1 MLKRIAISAFAIL
14 CVAAQVAAAPLVLPE
29 DEPIFI
35 QFNNLE
41 QVDLDNDI
49 DISAEYAPATGTQ
62 GNWGVFNVSSVQFG
76 TVSVANTEIVGGAV
90 FFADDG
96 VGGTEGQITGIFYG
110 IQIDPNDPTSAS
122 GGFIDLYW
130 EDAAT
135 DDVDGLCLAGSTC
148 AADGDTID
156 LFTDGV
162 FLARIAFDSGIDP
175 LDPTV
180 FIRSTQ
186 APTIGVTGLADSF
199 GSVDVGAGGAWA
211 DVLNGDWFNTNFGTR
226 DIRFSNIFTSL
237 DPWNGPST
245 DTALPGSPHATNFE
259 GSNATNPT
267 VGFDSNDPARVFT
280 AAPEP
285 ATLALFGLGLAGLA
299 VQQRRRMRANRS

>member
-14 CVAAQVAAAPLVLPE
+14 CVAAQVAAAPLELPE

-49 DISAEYAPATGTQ
+49 DISAAYADATGTQ

-76 TVSVANTEIVGGAV
+76 TAILVPPNTEIVGGAG
-90 FFADDG
+90 FFLDDG

-110 IQIDPNDPTSAS
+110 IQIDPLDPTAAS
-122 GGFIDLYW
+122 GGYIDLYW
-130 EDAAT
+130 EDAAS
-135 DDVDGLCLAGSTC
+135 DDIDGLCLAAITC
-148 AADGDTID
+148 AADAGTIAM
-156 LFTDGV
+156 FTDGV

-180 FIRSTQ
+180 FIRSTTI
-186 APTIGVTGLADSF
+186 PTVGATGLADSF
-199 GSVDVGAGGAWA
+199 GSVDTSVVGAWT
-211 DVLNGDWFNTNFGTR
+211 DILNGDWFVTAFGTR
-226 DIRFSNIFTSL
+226 DIRFSNLFTTNPAWDGSVL
-237 DPWNGPST
+237 GNFNGS
-245 DTALPGSPHATNFE
+245 S
-259 GSNATNPT
+259 ATNPT
-267 VGFDSNDPARVFT
+267 IGFDSNDPARVFT